1 MKKLIMPV
9 MILALMSIGSAAVA
23 QNKEVA
29 KKSVKTE
36 KKDAAKKAVKPEKM
50 EAEKKV
56 VKTKMETEKKE
67 AATEKKGAAELKKQ
81 ATAAPAPAAKKVE
94 DKIVKGKKGPEG
106 QPVYEGAQGGKYY
119 INKNG
124 NKTYLKN

>member
-29 KKSVKTE
+29 KK
-36 KKDAAKKAVKPEKM
+36 AVKPEKM

-56 VKTKMETEKKE
+56 VKTRMETEKKE